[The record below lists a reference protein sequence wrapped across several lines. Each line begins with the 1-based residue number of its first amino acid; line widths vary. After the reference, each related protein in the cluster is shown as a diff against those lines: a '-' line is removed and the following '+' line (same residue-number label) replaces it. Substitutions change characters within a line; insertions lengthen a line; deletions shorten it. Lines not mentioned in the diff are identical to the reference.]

1 MDRHID
7 VFVRLTHHSRPD
19 AAFAP
24 NDIGAIEICLVET
37 YFSKNAEPVIHFGVD
52 IHQGVIAFQ
61 FIGIDLVH
69 TRLILH
75 TTRNIIVNGL
85 GSTTEVERMFLH
97 RRPFFDGF
105 LKWVNVSYPNNAV
118 PFLIPCIFGS
128 GIVHVLLDHL
138 QLFFIGSTWFA
149 VGP

>member
-1 MDRHID
+1 M
-7 VFVRLTHHSRPD
+7 
-19 AAFAP
+19 
-24 NDIGAIEICLVET
+24 VET

-97 RRPFFDGF
+97 RRPFFDCF
-105 LKWVNVSYPNNAV
+105 FKWVDIGYPNDAV
-118 PFLIPCIFGS
+118 SLLIPSIFWR
-128 GIVHVLLDHL
+128 GIIHILLDHL
-138 QLFFIGSTWFA
+138 QFFFICRTGFA
-149 VGP
+149 ICP